1 VKTKLDQL
9 TTDEKETFEEIV
21 TQMYPFA
28 YFTAVHSEQPY
39 KLVVVLLDE
48 SIEAAVS
55 EMMTGV
61 NGRSLLMDYEKADM
75 IGTTKEFEPCKI
87 CKQIVNIRNM
97 GKTNIDKQ
105 QVICKDCREY
115 VSTTI
120 P

>member
-1 VKTKLDQL
+1 
-9 TTDEKETFEEIV
+9 
-21 TQMYPFA
+21 
-28 YFTAVHSEQPY
+28 
-39 KLVVVLLDE
+39 
-48 SIEAAVS
+48 
-55 EMMTGV
+55 
-61 NGRSLLMDYEKADM
+61 MDYEKADM